1 MANIKSAK
9 KRILVNDK
17 KRDQNK
23 MLISE
28 LKTEIKTFKELA
40 STDTAKAKEYLNV
53 VFKKIDS
60 ATSKNLLHSNNA
72 SRKKAALAKMLDKKE
87 EK

>member
-23 MLISE
+23 MLKSE
-28 LKTEIKTFKELA
+28 LKTEIKNFKELA
-40 STDTAKAKEYLNV
+40 ETNPAQAKEYLNV

-60 ATSKNLLHSNNA
+60 AASKNLIHKNNA
-72 SRKKAALAKMLDKKE
+72 DRKKAALAKMLNNKE

>member
-28 LKTEIKTFKELA
+28 LKTEIKNFKALVQ
-40 STDTAKAKEYLNV
+40 TDENKAKEYLDV

-60 ATSKNLLHSNNA
+60 AASKNLIHKNNA
-72 SRKKAALAKMLDKKE
+72 SRKKAALARMLNKKE

>member
-23 MLISE
+23 NIVS
-28 LKTEIKTFKELA
+28 EIKTDIKKFKELA
-40 STDTAKAKEYLNV
+40 ATNEAEAKEFLNV

-60 ATSKNLLHSNNA
+60 AANKNIFHKNNA
-72 SRKKAALAKMLDKKE
+72 SRKKAALAKMLNKKE
-87 EK
+87 SK

>member
-23 MLISE
+23 MLVSE
-28 LKTEIKTFKELA
+28 LKTEIKTFKELVN
-40 STDTAKAKEYLNV
+40 TDAAKAKEYLSV

-60 ATSKNLLHSNNA
+60 ATSKNLLHANNA
-72 SRKKAALAKMLDKKE
+72 SRKKAALAKMLNKKE

>member
-23 MLISE
+23 VLVSE
-28 LKTEIKTFKELA
+28 LKTEIKKFKALA
-40 STDTAKAKEYLNV
+40 ETDEAKAKEYLDV
-53 VFKKIDS
+53 VFKKIDC
-60 ATSKNLLHSNNA
+60 AASKNLIHKNNA
-72 SRKKAALAKMLDKKE
+72 SRKKAALAKMLNKKE